1 MNLQYTPYSLPK
13 NASGKEIEAH
23 RQERAFYD
31 MTGGKNIFDY
41 MTTEGK
47 LSGKKTSKLTMLE
60 YLQKSTGVFN
70 QNGLISLAEVEAMK
84 ARLKVNKGNIYHGFI
99 SLSEEDSPKI
109 DTPEKCIGLI
119 KTTFGKFFED
129 AHLDKNN
136 IDLMCA
142 LHLDK
147 PHHLHIHFT
156 FWEKEPKYKDK
167 DGNLQYRRKGRID
180 KTAIDNLFV
189 RLGLYIDSD
198 RDKLYKSRVEAIRA
212 LRGTTYIKTAMT
224 SSDEIRE
231 AIVELAKDLP
241 KTGRLSYGSKDM
253 EAYRG
258 RVDSIVD
265 MLLGYD
271 GKARKADLRFYAE
284 LDRRKRKIENIC
296 GKPYAFSDRN
306 IKPAEIERNMP
317 TYHNAID
324 TSKIKIIEEIE
335 ADYKRRQGN
344 LVIEL
349 AKFIKPEY
357 YDKPKYKSLK
367 PNDHKHKRSLAMSK
381 RKINRLFGQ
390 FLSSFGRNS
399 ELLERD
405 FSRRLQEIEEEMERE
420 RKEQNNKK
428 EVNNKD

>member
-1 MNLQYTPYSLPK
+1 MNLQYTPYRLPR
-13 NASGKEIEAH
+13 NASRKEVEAH

-31 MTGGKNIFDY
+31 MTGGKNLFDY
-41 MTTEGK
+41 ITTEGK
-47 LSGKKTSKLTMLE
+47 ISDKEASKLTMLE

-70 QNGLISLAEVEAMK
+70 QNGMISVNEVAAMK
-84 ARLKVNKGNIYHGFI
+84 ARLRTNRGTIYHGFI
-99 SLSEEDSPKI
+99 SLSEEDSYKI

-119 KTTFGKFFED
+119 KSTFGKFFED

-156 FWEKEPKYKDK
+156 FWEKEPKYKGK
-167 DGNLQYRRKGRID
+167 NGNLEYRRKSKIE

-198 RDKLYKSRVEAIRA
+198 KDKLYKSRVEAIRQ
-212 LRGTTYIKTAMT
+212 LREMTYVKTAMT

-231 AIVELAKDLP
+231 AVIALAKDLP

-253 EAYRG
+253 EAYKE
-258 RVDSIVD
+258 RVDGIVD
-265 MLLGYD
+265 MLLDYD
-271 GKARKADLRFYAE
+271 RKARKADLRFYKE
-284 LDRRKRKIENIC
+284 LDKRKRKIENIC
-296 GKPYAFSDRN
+296 GKPYAFSGRN
-306 IKPAEIERNMP
+306 IQADEIEGNMP
-317 TYHNAID
+317 KYHNAID
-324 TSKIKIIEEIE
+324 TGKIKIIEEIE

-357 YDKPKYKSLK
+357 YEKPKYKSLK
-367 PNDHKHKRSLAMSK
+367 PNDHKHKRCIAVST
-381 RKINRLFGQ
+381 RKINRLFGK
-390 FLSSFGRNS
+390 FLSSFGQNS

-420 RKEQNNKK
+420 RKEKNNK
-428 EVNNKD
+428 EVSTKD